1 MSIGKRIGWML
12 VRFVMHME
20 VQSIKE
26 DMTMPNY
33 QYGGNSVALEIA
45 RKQIK
50 LYKDALALCP
60 KVMEVV
66 KKFDGKVANKRLE
79 TALETIDK
87 GLNCRKS
94 TYTDIWEISF
104 YTSDRSLTVKSESWD
119 GKYTNY
125 NSYYIKDN
133 ETYLARDMFKE
144 TYGSF
149 TDENGRWA
157 SENICKQ
164 IEHNMKVMEENIAK
178 YEEELRQVD
187 DLEAERKR
195 IKAEV
200 EAFNKKVSWIGNEYF
215 GLRI

>member
-1 MSIGKRIGWML
+1 
-12 VRFVMHME
+12 
-20 VQSIKE
+20 
-26 DMTMPNY
+26 MPNY
-33 QYGGNSVALEIA
+33 AYKNNSVALEVA

-66 KKFDGKVANKRLE
+66 RKFDGKVANKRLE
-79 TALETIDK
+79 TALEVIDK

-104 YTSDRSLTVKSESWD
+104 YTSDRCLTVKSESWD
-119 GKYTNY
+119 GKHTNY
-125 NSYYIKDN
+125 NSYYIKES
-133 ETYLARDMFKE
+133 ETCLASDMFKL
-144 TYGSF
+144 TYGIF
-149 TDENGRWA
+149 TDKNGRWIA
-157 SENICKQ
+157 DNICKQ
-164 IEHNMKVMEENIAK
+164 IEHTMKVLEADIAR

-187 DLEAERKR
+187 NLEAERKR